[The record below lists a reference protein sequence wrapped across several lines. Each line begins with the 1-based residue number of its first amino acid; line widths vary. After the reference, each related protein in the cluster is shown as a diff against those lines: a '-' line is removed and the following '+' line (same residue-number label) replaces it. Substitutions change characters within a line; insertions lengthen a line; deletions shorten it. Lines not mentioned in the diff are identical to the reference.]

1 MTEEKQKE
9 DGNWSDKD
17 YSAHYNSLYA
27 TPAEEFRA
35 CLAKLAPGPSDTL
48 LDLGCGN
55 GEFLEL
61 ALGKVSKAVGVDMSD
76 SQLAQAAQRFK
87 GDARVKLVKSAFLD
101 FRPEP
106 GAFTRGFSRKALHH
120 LNDAEKPV
128 FFERLAPGFKPGA
141 LFLLEDGIF
150 DFERSELE
158 LNWAAL
164 MKDCEVYY
172 GAGWESKKTDVSFC
186 FRREF
191 PTGIQAWTAALA
203 AGGFSVVARE
213 RRSSFYGSL
222 LAKKI

>member
-1 MTEEKQKE
+1 MTKEKIKE

-17 YSAHYNSLYA
+17 YSAHYNRLYA

-35 CLAKLAPGPSDTL
+35 CLEKLELGSSDFL

-61 ALGKVSKAVGVDMSD
+61 ALPGISGAVGVDMSD
-76 SQLAQAAQRFK
+76 SQLEQAARRFK

-120 LNDAEKPV
+120 LEDADKPV
-128 FFERLAPGFKPGA
+128 FFERLGRGFKPGA

-158 LNWAAL
+158 RNWPAL
-164 MKDCEVYY
+164 MKDCETYY
-172 GAGWESKKTDVSFC
+172 GAGWESKKSDVSFC
-186 FRREF
+186 FRQEF
-191 PTGIQAWTAALA
+191 PTGIKAWTAALA
-203 AGGFSVVARE
+203 AGGFSVIARE

>member
-1 MTEEKQKE
+1 MPQEKITE
-9 DGNWSDKD
+9 DGNWADKD

-35 CLAKLAPGPSDTL
+35 CLEKLSPGPSDML

-55 GEFLEL
+55 GEFLKL
-61 ALGKVSKAVGVDMSD
+61 ALAKVSGAVGVDLSD
-76 SQLAQAAQRFK
+76 SQLGQAALRFK

-120 LNDAEKPV
+120 LEDADKPV
-128 FFERLAPGFKPGA
+128 FFERLGRGFKPGA

-158 LNWAAL
+158 LNWEAL
-164 MKDCEVYY
+164 MKDCAAYY
-172 GAGWESKKTDVSFC
+172 GAGWESKKADVSFC
-186 FRREF
+186 FRQEF
-191 PTGIQAWTAALA
+191 PTGIKAWTAALD
-203 AGGFSVVARE
+203 AGGFRVVERE